1 MSGNEDI
8 RDGCVQNLLV
18 KAQFALF
25 AYVCALV
32 GDTQDAKDV
41 LQEANLKILR
51 VLSDYDASRPFMPW
65 AKSIAYYEVLSY
77 RTRKSRNRLT
87 FADDSF
93 FELIASDAGAIL
105 EEADQ
110 DMTCL
115 ERCMRKLSG
124 VMREM
129 VEARY
134 IKGLEVKELARARKC
149 SANAVSLLLF
159 KARRSLAE
167 CIRGARLKGVSP

>member
-1 MSGNEDI
+1 MSNSEDM
-8 RDGCVQNLLV
+8 REDNAQALLV

-51 VLSDYDASRPFMPW
+51 VLPDYDASRPFMPW
-65 AKSIAYYEVLSY
+65 AKSIAYFEVLSY

-87 FADDSF
+87 FAEDSF
-93 FELIASDAGAIL
+93 FELIAADAAVVL
-105 EEADQ
+105 EETDQ
-110 DMTCL
+110 DMTYL

-167 CIRGARLKGVSP
+167 CIREARLKGVSP

>member
-1 MSGNEDI
+1 MKCGTDSHEAGA
-8 RDGCVQNLLV
+8 QALLV

-32 GDTQDAKDV
+32 GDTEDARDV
-41 LQEANLKILR
+41 LQDANLKILR
-51 VLSDYDASRPFMPW
+51 ALPDYDASRPFMPW
-65 AKSIAYYEVLSY
+65 AKSIVYFEVLSY
-77 RTRKSRNRLT
+77 RTRKSRSHLT
-87 FADDSF
+87 FADQSF
-93 FELIASDAGAIL
+93 FELVASDAAVVL
-105 EEADQ
+105 EETDQ
-110 DMTCL
+110 DMAFL
-115 ERCMRKLSG
+115 ERRMRKLSG

-134 IKGLEVKELARARKC
+134 LGGMEVKALARERKC

-167 CIRGARLKGVSP
+167 CIREARLKGVSP